1 MKRLALALTLL
12 VLGTAAQAH
21 KLGVFATAEGDTI
34 SGYGFFV
41 GGGNPT
47 HAPWVATANGN
58 EIAAGET
65 DDEGRFTFDRTTNA
79 AIEITIDTE
88 EGHIASATVDA
99 ASAETD
105 ITAQIERAIQP
116 LRDDILRLE
125 NRLRFMDILS
135 AVFLI
140 IGLTGMALW
149 ARGRNK

>member
-1 MKRLALALTLL
+1 MKRFALALILL
-12 VLGTAAQAH
+12 TLGTAAQAH

-41 GGGNPT
+41 GGGNP
-47 HAPWVATANGN
+47 ANVPWTATSNGN
-58 EIAAGET
+58 EIATGET
-65 DDEGRFTFDRTTNA
+65 DDEGRFSFNRTTDA
-79 AIEITIDTE
+79 AIEVTIDTE
-88 EGHIASATVDA
+88 EGHISSATIEA
-99 ASAETD
+99 ATAETD
-105 ITAQIERAIQP
+105 INAQIERAIQP
-116 LRDDILRLE
+116 LREDILRLE